1 MSRFDMSDLEWRFIQ
16 CVLPQKSRGVKR
28 VDDRRIIS
36 GIFYALRTGG
46 PWWDLPSRYGPY
58 TTVYNRFN
66 RWTKSGVWDALM
78 DAVVDAHGGDVVMI
92 DGTSVRVHHAA
103 ATLKKTVH
111 FVSWDGHA
119 VD

>member
-28 VDDRRIIS
+28 VDDRRIIN

-46 PWWDLPSRYGPY
+46 PWRDLPSRYGPY